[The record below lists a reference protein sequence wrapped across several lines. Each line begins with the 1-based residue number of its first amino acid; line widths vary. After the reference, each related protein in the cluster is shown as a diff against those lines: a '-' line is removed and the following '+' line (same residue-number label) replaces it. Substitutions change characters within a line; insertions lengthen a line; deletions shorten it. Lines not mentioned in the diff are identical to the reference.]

1 MAEEERDEGTLS
13 GHEVL
18 EAAWW
23 EAVDELRFVIA
34 DSESVADRINACDV
48 LLSYTARMNQGLN
61 APFVPESRPE
71 RDEDEDDSDSE

>member
-13 GHEVL
+13 GIQVL

-23 EAVDELRFVIA
+23 EAIAELRMVI
-34 DSESVADRINACDV
+34 DMSESTADRITACDV

-61 APFVPESRPE
+61 APFIPENRPE
-71 RDEDEDDSDSE
+71 PEEDEDE